1 MKTATGVC
9 RDARYAT
16 GVATWG
22 IGILKMNDSPAASIA
37 LWLAAEVMPGDTRK
51 Y

>member
-1 MKTATGVC
+1 MKIATGLG

-22 IGILKMNDSPAASIA
+22 IGMPKMNDSPAASIA
-37 LWLAAEVMPGDTRK
+37 LWLAAEMMPGRPRR
-51 Y
+51 